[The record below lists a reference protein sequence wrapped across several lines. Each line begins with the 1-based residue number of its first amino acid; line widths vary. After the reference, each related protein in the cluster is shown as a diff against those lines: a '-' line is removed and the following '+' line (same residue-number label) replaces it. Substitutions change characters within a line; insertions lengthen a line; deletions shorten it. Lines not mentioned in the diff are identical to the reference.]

1 MADSDYSYD
10 TADEDSFDGI
20 QGSLGDMSLGDMS
33 DSSNKIDPP
42 ARGASADA
50 WAGAA
55 RRGPKAL
62 RPAAGAP
69 ASAPTGSSDSVA
81 PSDSDSG
88 PARVA
93 PVSPF
98 SATVAAMASLSTGAP
113 AAGAPDALWNPLGW
127 ADTAVV
133 GLVVYLRALH
143 RVELVALQA
152 ELYADPERLAA
163 VPAGERPNVDTAGG
177 ELYVWRHLVYPA
189 MEARLTASL
198 EDRRFSND
206 VLASEL
212 AKVVDSLRDDR
223 GETEEGAIIPAL
235 ERDLLL
241 ADVIGWYTIRGEATA
256 GLRFA
261 VMIRGFRVEAFDREM
276 RDYYGANPMAGSWHG
291 FGTEWQ
297 ALQAGRRKVRP
308 PGQQWPERGTPLYL
322 LDRFARTNTLP
333 RGRGFAD
340 GGGGGLDDD
349 DDDDDDN
356 DDFDDEGEG
365 EEEEGEEEEDVGSE
379 YSDEGSPGLLEEGE
393 EGEEGDEM
401 APVGGP
407 RVHASSRVDANRRAD
422 AQRYLDA
429 VDSELETGENPSY
442 ARMPHFREPFYRQ
455 TNKAANA
462 RCYVGLDRL
471 RGVGTGYITDPVLVD
486 QRTATGYTNWVERLD
501 KYKKYEVALRAH
513 VQSLLPRAKPV
524 PPVKP
529 PAGAAKTTW
538 ERYYKSVNGYAKAT
552 KFINKPKRRRDAPDD
567 PGFPDPRLDREELSY
582 PLPELKSIETAA
594 EELRV
599 AIQQMCDLLP
609 PNPLEPG
616 PWRTEEGE
624 LQPGVGTLRY
634 THLVL
639 LLHRIDDAA
648 DALLLLTYYHA
659 KATDRSAFNRGSG
672 EAAGRGQRRVTTRK
686 FPDQPYDEWSNP
698 SVTEWKRRNDAKITR
713 QQIPVERRKYPDYF
727 DPNARDGAMIKRA
740 VSKKQRAAAK
750 AAAAAAGRA
759 GPPDDDD
766 NSDDEYDEGLVEDD
780 EEVGAVGNA
789 VGPGTDDY
797 DVAAAAIEL
806 GSINDTPEFRT
817 GKRNSRQRFYLALDD
832 RDTGQVEG
840 EGPHHNQ
847 DTLFARSHLVSDLGW
862 RLREA
867 LGVDMIS
874 GYRATGDRSNPVVP
888 LDVEGRP
895 NPALNGLPRHD
906 GTAGADYTRM
916 LWATSFD
923 PDAPNADELRA
934 AAVPTMPQ
942 EFINNG
948 GEGRDWEQQMPQQVT
963 NVFELYNQ
971 YVQAVDD
978 LWHLYNGE
986 YSFPDSYHQPESG
999 ATEVPQVVQ
1008 GEGVIRKQLNALRQ
1022 LRDTGQ
1028 ADGFTPS
1035 LGSEQR
1041 PSAVSQARAAEMP
1054 GAPRGLPGSDNWQL
1068 DPQGARVERWT
1079 NLVWNEEAQRYDPA
1093 LNPPAATR
1101 QQPAYDF
1108 RSEAERRELY
1118 KERKRE
1124 SVTMH
1129 HRRADMR
1136 HAAGFDFAVG
1146 PSGPLSQACLD
1157 ELRRRGRGAAP
1168 PTPGELLEVQLAMLA
1183 RGVPFVDVDERISQ
1197 QPAMRQQYDTLNAD
1211 LRLLD
1216 DELRQLENVLRH
1228 DRYLR
1233 IIDWEWEDPSTANV
1247 HAYNLR
1253 TAIDRRVKELQQLA
1267 VRQREQVG
1275 EAELR
1280 RRATA
1285 GVREDYFG
1293 ERVDRRANAA
1303 ADAYVMLTSN
1313 RAIADASESHRTQ
1326 LERRKAAAEAGRDAN
1341 DADGFPAEVAA
1352 HYNAIA
1358 EASWCEDQLLEAKRE
1373 ENKLARA
1380 RRRNQ
1385 NVIAARTLI
1394 VGAGR
1399 QRRNTVLEAN
1409 RGASKS
1415 AAQRERRA
1423 KGVLEKGELD
1433 RAQRRAYLT
1442 AVLLKPNERVDGWID
1457 QYERARIAQ
1466 RANRMV
1472 VPTESGAE
1480 PRRLSHLRRAA
1491 IVDLAARLTT
1501 LLSVGKPGV
1510 PVRNMPA
1517 FSALQQAQLDL
1528 LSVLDSSV
1536 WAAGAVTSPTS
1547 DFYSEYLLDEEV
1559 ALRLN
1564 QAVNDADV
1572 KKKATK
1578 NYDLQEA
1585 DGSLRPES
1593 DARRRESIRGGYAFY
1608 RGLAGG
1614 NLFRLDL
1621 YKLYMSGPEGREA
1634 FERLVDRLRWWEDR
1648 LGEARNAAEELRL
1661 DAEARDT
1668 RLADLDD
1675 AEVERLTEQL
1685 SGGALQVRNVAS
1697 TRRSLRDVVSAARM
1711 TMRER
1716 VRATWTALLEA
1727 YKAGLLTLDRLA
1739 WEVECLANDMPML
1752 GYAQKTLFNEF
1763 VYDVRNVY
1771 EWRER
1776 FWGPNGVYGRAEAT
1790 LRDED
1795 GARKAAGVGP
1805 FFFADDFLNGDGAP
1819 PTPGEPLLENW
1830 QALLAE
1836 YQRMDAASSSNSSKR
1851 QRVTGSSVLMSD
1863 AEDSDSDDE
1872 VGARPYARN
1881 VRLTTLLEQ
1890 LEALTKKEA
1899 SSFFASVRL
1908 RPPIR
1913 ALESD
1918 HFPDYH
1924 KWIEAVLD
1932 APDASASTAVAE
1944 SRRFVDNVA
1953 TIGGVHYTTSRARA
1967 ELAAARMAAADRRQ
1981 ASAQLRKAEA
1991 RVVEL
1996 EARLARM
2003 VALDAER
2010 DEDFKLLMR
2019 LRNGERTTRR
2029 EELRAWREWER
2040 IYRATNLIPTTNPG
2054 GGQTGRPWTSSATR
2068 PGVILIPT
2076 RRDAEREE
2084 ALAAANYD
2092 DRYDYTLQNPV
2103 FTRAPRDPA
2112 EYLSIDR
2119 ATARRGPRS
2128 SAKFYGPAVV
2138 YGETDETDQLA
2149 RWRAEGRRQQR
2160 PATWRVE
2167 GSRGNADSTDDE
2179 PQRLL
2184 LGQLALQVFDVE
2196 DRETSD
2202 LEDEDFP
2209 DYNDPL
2215 VFGQAR
2221 LRRRGAVVDDGEEMD
2236 EDDEEVGARGAAPEW
2251 QLAQRAAARHQAMG
2265 AGRLAGPAGTP
2276 PGVHPVGWAN
2286 LGGVIQAEFTRLG
2299 QAAQLRW
2306 EPDPDEKAMLDFLAD
2321 GSQPYPSVGL
2331 WRNLPP
2337 SYIQISPHGEVA
2349 ELRAVCAERDNSK
2362 LTYLCDGPLQLA
2374 HRMGLVEFLFKDMPG
2389 GWEDE
2394 EDPVGFD
2401 DIYLAEEVPDEMLEI
2416 APHFLGF
2423 VERAQASFQEA
2434 ALSDGDWQYFPD
2446 RNDPEATEPDEGTVG
2461 YLVVTETGEATYAD
2475 YYARERAIAERL
2487 AAEGTA
2493 AAQQQEPTPPQ
2504 RTPASDSDDDDEEM
2518 GATTDALRDGGW
2530 VRGRSRADDVRR
2542 FGQ

>member
-10 TADEDSFDGI
+10 TADEDSFDDI

-33 DSSNKIDPP
+33 DSSNEIYPP

-55 RRGPKAL
+55 GRDPKAR

-69 ASAPTGSSDSVA
+69 ASAPTGTGDSVA
-81 PSDSDSG
+81 AGDSR

-93 PVSPF
+93 PVSPI
-98 SATVAAMASLSTGAP
+98 SAAVAAMASLSTGAP
-113 AAGAPDALWNPLGW
+113 AGGAPAARWNPLGW
-127 ADTAVV
+127 TDTALV
-133 GLVVYLRALH
+133 GLVAYLRAM
-143 RVELVALQA
+143 RGDELVALQA

-177 ELYVWRHLVYPA
+177 ELYVWRHVVYPA

-212 AKVVDSLRDDR
+212 AKVVDSLRED
-223 GETEEGAIIPAL
+223 GETEEGLATPPP
-235 ERDLLL
+235 ERDVLL

-256 GLRFA
+256 GLRLA
-261 VMIRGFRVEAFDREM
+261 VMIHGFRVDEFDQAM
-276 RDYYGANPMAGSWHG
+276 RDYYGPNPLAGSWRG
-291 FGTEWQ
+291 FGTEWL
-297 ALQAGRRKVRP
+297 ALQAGKGKVRP

-322 LDRFARTNTLP
+322 LDRFVRTNTLP

-340 GGGGGLDDD
+340 GGGGGLGGLDDD
-349 DDDDDDN
+349 DDDDD
-356 DDFDDEGEG
+356 FDDEGD
-365 EEEEGEEEEDVGSE
+365 EEEEEDGEEEDVGSE
-379 YSDEGSPGLLEEGE
+379 YSDEASPGRLDSEEEGE
-393 EGEEGDEM
+393 DDDEM
-401 APVGGP
+401 APLGGP
-407 RVHASSRVDANRRAD
+407 RVQASARVDANRRVD
-422 AQRYLDA
+422 ARRYLDA
-429 VDSELETGENPSY
+429 VNPELETGENPSY

-471 RGVGTGYITDPVLVD
+471 RGVGTGYITDPFLVD
-486 QRTATGYTNWVERLD
+486 QRTATGYTNWVERLN
-501 KYKKYEVALRAH
+501 KYKKWETAQRAYE
-513 VQSLLPRAKPV
+513 QSLLPRVNPV
-524 PPVKP
+524 PPVQPK
-529 PAGAAKTTW
+529 AGAAKTTW
-538 ERYYKSVNGYAKAT
+538 ERYHKAVNGYAKAT
-552 KFINKPKRRRDAPDD
+552 KFINKPKRRRDAPAD
-567 PGFPDPRLDREELSY
+567 PGFPDPRLDRRELSY
-582 PLPELKSIETAA
+582 PVPELKSIETAA

-599 AIQQMCDLLP
+599 AIQQMCDVLP
-609 PNPLEPG
+609 VDPREPG
-616 PWRTEEGE
+616 QWRNEEDE

-659 KATDRSAFNRGSG
+659 KAADRSAFNRGSG

-698 SVTEWKRRNDAKITR
+698 SVTEWKRRNDGKITR

-727 DPNARDGAMIKRA
+727 DPNTRDGAMIKRSG
-740 VSKKQRAAAK
+740 SKKQRAAGK
-750 AAAAAAGRA
+750 AAAAAGGGA

-766 NSDDEYDEGLVEDD
+766 DDDDEEYDELFGEDED
-780 EEVGAVGNA
+780 GEEEEVGAGGNP
-789 VGPGTDDY
+789 VGPGADDDY
-797 DVAAAAIEL
+797 DIAAAAIDL
-806 GSINDTPEFRT
+806 GSIN
-817 GKRNSRQRFYLALDD
+817 NSRQRFFFAIDD
-832 RDTGQVEG
+832 RVTGQVEG

-847 DTLFARSHLVSDLGW
+847 DTLFGRSHLVSDLGW

-942 EFINNG
+942 GFINNG
-948 GEGRDWEQQMPQQVT
+948 GEGRDWEQQMPERVK
-963 NVFELYNQ
+963 NVFDLYKQ
-971 YVQAVDD
+971 YVAAADD
-978 LWHLYNGE
+978 LWLLYNGE
-986 YSFPDSYHQPESG
+986 YTFPDPYHQPESG

-1022 LRDTGQ
+1022 LRDTGE

-1035 LGSEQR
+1035 LGSR
-1041 PSAVSQARAAEMP
+1041 PLPSAVSQARAADVP

-1068 DPQGARVERWT
+1068 DAQGARVERWS
-1079 NLVWNEEAQRYDPA
+1079 NLVWNEEAQGYDSA
-1093 LNPPAATR
+1093 LNPPPATR

-1108 RSEAERRELY
+1108 RSEAERRERY
-1118 KERKRE
+1118 KERKRA

-1129 HRRADMR
+1129 DRRDDMR

-1183 RGVPFVDVDERISQ
+1183 RGFPFVDVDARIAQ
-1197 QPAMRQQYDTLNAD
+1197 QTAMRQEYDTLNAN

-1247 HAYNLR
+1247 HEYNLR
-1253 TAIDRRVKELQQLA
+1253 TAIDRRVKELKQQA
-1267 VRQREQVG
+1267 QRQREQVG

-1285 GVREDYFG
+1285 GEREDYFK
-1293 ERVDRRANAA
+1293 ERVDRRAKAA

-1326 LERRKAAAEAGRDAN
+1326 LERRKAAAEERRDTT
-1341 DADGFPAEVAA
+1341 DADGFPVEVAA

-1358 EASWCEDQLLEAKRE
+1358 EASWCEDQLRGARRE

-1394 VGAGR
+1394 VGASR

-1433 RAQRRAYLT
+1433 RARRRAYLT

-1457 QYERARIAQ
+1457 RYERARIAQ

-1472 VPTESGAE
+1472 VPTESGAA

-1491 IVDLAARLTT
+1491 IVDLAARLTR

-1510 PVRNMPA
+1510 SVRNMPA

-1536 WAAGAVTSPTS
+1536 WAAGAVTAPTS
-1547 DFYSEYLLDEEV
+1547 DFYSEDLLDEEV

-1621 YKLYMSGPEGREA
+1621 YKLYTSGPEGREA

-1648 LGEARNAAEELRL
+1648 LNQARSAAEELRL

-1675 AEVERLTEQL
+1675 DQVERLTEQL
-1685 SGGALQVRNVAS
+1685 SSAALQVRNVAS

-1795 GARKAAGVGP
+1795 DARKAAGVGP
-1805 FFFADDFLNGDGAP
+1805 FFFADDVPNGDGAP

-1890 LEALTKKEA
+1890 LEALTKKER
-1899 SSFFASVRL
+1899 SSFFAAVRL

-1913 ALESD
+1913 ALEPD

-1953 TIGGVHYTTSRARA
+1953 TIDGVHYTTSRARA

-2010 DEDFKLLMR
+2010 DEDFNLLMR

-2167 GSRGNADSTDDE
+2167 GSRGNADSTDDV
-2179 PQRLL
+2179 PQGLL
-2184 LGQLALQVFDVE
+2184 LGTLALKVFDDE
-2196 DRETSD
+2196 GREASD

-2209 DYNDPL
+2209 PYNDPL

-2221 LRRRGAVVDDGEEMD
+2221 LRRRGAAVDDGEAMD
-2236 EDDEEVGARGAAPEW
+2236 EDDEEVGARDAAPEW

-2265 AGRLAGPAGTP
+2265 AGRLA
-2276 PGVHPVGWAN
+2276 
-2286 LGGVIQAEFTRLG
+2286 
-2299 QAAQLRW
+2299 
-2306 EPDPDEKAMLDFLAD
+2306 
-2321 GSQPYPSVGL
+2321 
-2331 WRNLPP
+2331 
-2337 SYIQISPHGEVA
+2337 
-2349 ELRAVCAERDNSK
+2349 
-2362 LTYLCDGPLQLA
+2362 
-2374 HRMGLVEFLFKDMPG
+2374 
-2389 GWEDE
+2389 
-2394 EDPVGFD
+2394 
-2401 DIYLAEEVPDEMLEI
+2401 
-2416 APHFLGF
+2416 
-2423 VERAQASFQEA
+2423 
-2434 ALSDGDWQYFPD
+2434 
-2446 RNDPEATEPDEGTVG
+2446 
-2461 YLVVTETGEATYAD
+2461 
-2475 YYARERAIAERL
+2475 
-2487 AAEGTA
+2487 
-2493 AAQQQEPTPPQ
+2493 
-2504 RTPASDSDDDDEEM
+2504 
-2518 GATTDALRDGGW
+2518 
-2530 VRGRSRADDVRR
+2530 
-2542 FGQ
+2542 